1 VQQNLRGLFDR
12 ALDDEPLPPPGDPV
26 HQAMTAGRR
35 IRRRRSLLVGG
46 SAATAVLA
54 AVVSANLVLAPDGPP
69 PPPVSAN
76 AALMARA
83 QPGCTVPVTDRATD
97 VAVFLRVEVTLEQI
111 TDLRDDLWTDP
122 AVRDVR
128 FESREQAYQNFK
140 RLWSDSPDFV
150 ASVGPADLPQSFR
163 VRLGDPGRYPQFA
176 RAFGDHAGVEDVV
189 GSDCAGTGR

>member
-1 VQQNLRGLFDR
+1 MQQNLRGLFDR

-26 HQAMTAGRR
+26 DRAMTAGRG

-46 SAATAVLA
+46 TAATAVLA

-69 PPPVSAN
+69 PAPAS
-76 AALMARA
+76 A
-83 QPGCTVPVTDRATD
+83 QPGCTVTVTGRATD
-97 VAVFLRVEVTLEQI
+97 VDVFLRDDITLEQVSE
-111 TDLRDDLWTDP
+111 LRDDLWSDP

-128 FESREQAYQNFK
+128 FESREQAFQRFK
-140 RLWSDSPDFV
+140 RLWAQSPDPA
-150 ASVGPADLPQSFR
+150 ASAGPADLPQSFR

-176 RAFGDHAGVEDVV
+176 RAFENHAGVQDVV